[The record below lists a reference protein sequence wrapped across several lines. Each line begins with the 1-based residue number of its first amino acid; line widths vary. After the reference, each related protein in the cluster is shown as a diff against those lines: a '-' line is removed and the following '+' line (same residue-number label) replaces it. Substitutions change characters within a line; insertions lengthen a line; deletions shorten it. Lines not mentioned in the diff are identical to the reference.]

1 MLDYRGLET
10 EKIILCW
17 EKGSRSEVSREW
29 SLHFND
35 LEHVASAQKFLGST
49 CCRHTAGRV
58 CLTPAL
64 AHTEEGK
71 KELLFLSNANPGQ
84 LERLC
89 AYL

>member
-1 MLDYRGLET
+1 MLQ
-10 EKIILCW
+10 EK
-17 EKGSRSEVSREW
+17 
-29 SLHFND
+29 
-35 LEHVASAQKFLGST
+35 
-49 CCRHTAGRV
+49 TANY
-58 CLTPAL
+58 LFYSIL